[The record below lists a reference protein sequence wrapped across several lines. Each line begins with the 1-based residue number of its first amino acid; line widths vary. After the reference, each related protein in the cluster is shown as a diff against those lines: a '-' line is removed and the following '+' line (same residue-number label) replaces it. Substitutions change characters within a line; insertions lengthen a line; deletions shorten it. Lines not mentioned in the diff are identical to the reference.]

1 MTELIDHLFPLLIVI
16 VVFGSATAIVIVP
29 FWLRSRERARMQDT
43 VRAAIQQGQAL
54 PTDVIESMTRAM
66 KPVPSRR
73 RDFRRAVIWLAIAG
87 AVGSWGLLDQMNE
100 GWMRPSDWYGFAA
113 IPLFIGL
120 AFLVLGFL
128 NGKRD

>member
-1 MTELIDHLFPLLIVI
+1 MHDFKDVLVVLII
-16 VVFGSATAIVIVP
+16 FGSIFGSITAIIVVP

-43 VRAAIQQGQAL
+43 VRAAIQQGQSL
-54 PTDVIESMTRAM
+54 PTDVIDTMTRAM

-87 AVGSWGLLDQMNE
+87 AIGSWGLLDQMHE
-100 GWMRPSDWYGFAA
+100 GWMQPSDAYGFAA
-113 IPLFIGL
+113 IPLFVGL

>member
-1 MTELIDHLFPLLIVI
+1 MSENLVPILGIFA
-16 VVFGSATAIVIVP
+16 VFGSLTAIILVP
-29 FWLRSRERARMQDT
+29 VWLRSRERTRMQDT
-43 VRAAIQQGQAL
+43 VRAAIQQGQSL
-54 PTDVIESMTRAM
+54 PSDVIDAMTRGM
-66 KPVPSRR
+66 KPTPSRR

-87 AVGSWGLLDQMNE
+87 AIGSWGLLDQLNDR
-100 GWMRPSDWYGFAA
+100 WMHSSDWYGLAA

>member
-16 VVFGSATAIVIVP
+16 VVFGSVTAIVLVP
-29 FWLRSRERARMQDT
+29 FWLHSRERARMQDT
-43 VRAAIQQGQAL
+43 VRSAIQQGQSL
-54 PTDVIESMTRAM
+54 PTDVIDAMTRGM
-66 KPVPSRR
+66 KPMPSRR
-73 RDFRRAVIWLAIAG
+73 RDIRRAVIWLAIAG
-87 AVGSWGLLDQMNE
+87 AIGSWGLLDQLNDR
-100 GWMRPSDWYGFAA
+100 WMHSSDWYGLAA

>member
-1 MTELIDHLFPLLIVI
+1 MNDFFHNLQDVLVVLI
-16 VVFGSATAIVIVP
+16 VFGSMTAIVIVP
-29 FWLRSRERARMQDT
+29 FWLRSRERVRMQDT
-43 VRAAIQQGQAL
+43 VRAAIQQGQSL
-54 PTDVIESMTRAM
+54 PTDVIETMTRAM